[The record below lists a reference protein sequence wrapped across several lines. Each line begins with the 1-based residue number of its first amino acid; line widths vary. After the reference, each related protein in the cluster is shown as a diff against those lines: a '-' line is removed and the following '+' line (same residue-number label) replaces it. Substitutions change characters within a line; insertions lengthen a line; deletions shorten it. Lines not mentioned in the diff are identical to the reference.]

1 MDWMLPLET
10 LPGWPEAP
18 EFSAA
23 HLILIAGVL
32 PVATAI
38 VIAVLAF
45 TPTWVRRYRGESEPG
60 GELVPQHAATPS
72 DTQA

>member
-1 MDWMLPLET
+1 MDWLLPLET

-23 HLILIAGVL
+23 HLILITAVL
-32 PVATAI
+32 PVVTAI

-45 TPTWVRRYRGESEPG
+45 TPTWARRFRGETPTG
-60 GELVPQHAATPS
+60 GDLVARHGITPP
-72 DTQA
+72 DNQA